1 MGCLGEQGRTA
12 APAARG
18 GDAAVA
24 GGGPHLPPR
33 PDVTAQEMPF
43 VGLLPDLRGQT
54 VFEASGM
61 ASAKGKLFVVGA
73 RKHGTLACMEG
84 RTVHCGRP

>member
-1 MGCLGEQGRTA
+1 M
-12 APAARG
+12 
-18 GDAAVA
+18 
-24 GGGPHLPPR
+24 
-33 PDVTAQEMPF
+33 
-43 VGLLPDLRGQT
+43 GLLPDLRGQT